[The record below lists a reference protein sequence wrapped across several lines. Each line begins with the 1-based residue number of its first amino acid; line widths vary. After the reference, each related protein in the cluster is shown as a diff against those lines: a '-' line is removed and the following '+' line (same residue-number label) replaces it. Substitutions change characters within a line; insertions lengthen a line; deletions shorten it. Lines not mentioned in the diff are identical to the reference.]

1 MITFKTV
8 INMNEIPPIIEWNTN
23 NAGAMNIN
31 ENSSGSVIP
40 ETKLAATPAIINALT
55 FCFFSA
61 GEV

>member
-1 MITFKTV
+1 
-8 INMNEIPPIIEWNTN
+8 MNEIPPIIEWNTN

-40 ETKLAATPAIINALT
+40 DTKLAATPAIINAFTLD
-55 FCFFSA
+55 FFSS